1 MEYWFTQIQNK
12 DVGKRLQVGP
22 DLIEYLS
29 DRQKCVDLEQ
39 DQTLLDK
46 MVDALATSWVNSSN
60 YKVGADLLFHHLL
73 CTTKAAGG
81 ISYVCR
87 CEEMVTKL
95 IKECLCRGISDHRFS
110 SLVAFP
116 GQQEQICKLGG

>member
-73 CTTKAAGG
+73 CTTRPRGAFLMFAN
-81 ISYVCR
+81 VR
-87 CEEMVTKL
+87 KL
-95 IKECLCRGISDHRFS
+95 LQ
-110 SLVAFP
+110 SLLKNACAEVFLIIASLLWLPFP
-116 GQQEQICKLGG
+116 VSRSKYAN